1 MKIKMLFVMSIEEEA
16 AMLRMRRAAL
26 LTSNR
31 SYLPYLLELLYF
43 RYDMRMSRA
52 GSAGPV
58 DAMRFERKNNEKS
71 VVGWWHST
79 FDQTEKNLLERVD
92 FLGIRTKV
100 FREKWIPIIPE
111 RIAKT
116 RNLGS

>member
-43 RYDMRMSRA
+43 RYDMRMSRPVRLC
-52 GSAGPV
+52 GP
-58 DAMRFERKNNEKS
+58 RGRNEVREEKQRES
-71 VVGWWHST
+71 VGC
-79 FDQTEKNLLERVD
+79 
-92 FLGIRTKV
+92 GIQPLIKQKRIFWKGLI
-100 FREKWIPIIPE
+100 FR
-111 RIAKT
+111 
-116 RNLGS
+116 NSNQGL

>member
-71 VVGWWHST
+71 VVGH
-79 FDQTEKNLLERVD
+79 RG
-92 FLGIRTKV
+92 GIQPLIKQKRIFWKGLI
-100 FREKWIPIIPE
+100 FR
-111 RIAKT
+111 
-116 RNLGS
+116 NSNQGL

>member
-1 MKIKMLFVMSIEEEA
+1 MRKHFFETHRAPIANAPFGGTIGRLRRCQAQTSGGGRMKIKMLFVMSIEEEA

-58 DAMRFERKNNEKS
+58 DAMRFERKNNEKCGG
-71 VVGWWHST
+71 VA
-79 FDQTEKNLLERVD
+79 FNL
-92 FLGIRTKV
+92 
-100 FREKWIPIIPE
+100 
-111 RIAKT
+111 
-116 RNLGS
+116 